1 MTKSELIA
9 RVNELEAAQAPRSP
23 APVVAHQAG
32 AATRQAA
39 IVAGRKTRQ
48 GAIVAGSCV
57 SGFFAG
63 LFGK

>member
-9 RVNELEAAQAPRSP
+9 RVNELEATQAPRMP
-23 APVVAHQAG
+23 APIAAHQAG

-39 IVAGRKTRQ
+39 INAGRKTRT
-48 GAIVAGSCV
+48 GIAVTTSCV